1 MQSTE
6 GHEATAPAVESDPQ
20 PRGAEQTCGLPVAP
34 WHPGWTGRHLLV
46 AVAATVAAR
55 FFFGDLAIGGRHPD
69 RARRGIGA
77 GGPGWQVVRGLLSV
91 ASGLVVASY
100 LPRAG
105 GPVRLPR
112 DVCGYA
118 PLLML
123 FAAGFFLT
131 MAEGSLWGASPALVL
146 AAAAVLRRT
155 TGSSTCSV

>member
-46 AVAATVAAR
+46 AVAATVAAW
-55 FFFGDLAIGGRHPD
+55 FFFGDLA
-69 RARRGIGA
+69 IGA

>member
-1 MQSTE
+1 MRSTE
-6 GHEATAPAVESDPQ
+6 DHDVTAAPGAVSDQEWRRAEESCD
-20 PRGAEQTCGLPVAP
+20 LPVAP

-46 AVAATVAAR
+46 TATASMAAW
-55 FFFGDLAIGGRHPD
+55 FFFADLW
-69 RARRGIGA
+69 IGA
-77 GGPGWQVVRGLLSV
+77 FGLGRPVVLGLLSA

-100 LPRAG
+100 LPRAS
-105 GPVRLPR
+105 VRVRPPR

-123 FAAGFFLT
+123 LAAGFFLT
-131 MAEGSLWGASPALVL
+131 VAGGSLWGAFPALVL